1 VNSEELDFSIL
12 WLPWLAG
19 LVVLAT
25 HVPLGREVLARGII
39 FIDLAVAQ
47 IAALGVI
54 GAHTIGWEP
63 GVWQVQVV
71 AVGSAAL
78 GAMLL
83 SLTEKRWPH
92 IQEAL
97 IGVSFV
103 LAATAGLILI
113 SKNPHGA
120 EELKDLLSGQIL
132 WINWESLWPTLVL
145 YSMLLLVWARRRRPV
160 PATFFYL
167 VFALAV
173 TFSVQLVGVYL
184 VFASLIV
191 PALAARH
198 VSGRKGLAL
207 AYAVGGLGYGLGL
220 WASAQFDL
228 PSGPAVVW
236 GLAMLALAVGW
247 TIGRATTSHKP
258 ESTLT
263 P

>member
-1 VNSEELDFSIL
+1 MSTEGLDLSIL

-39 FIDLAVAQ
+39 FIDLAIAQ

-63 GVWQVQVV
+63 GGWQVQTIAVASA
-71 AVGSAAL
+71 AVGAV
-78 GAMLL
+78 LL

-97 IGVSFV
+97 IGVTFV

-132 WINWESLWPTLVL
+132 WINWETLWPAIVVYVLVL
-145 YSMLLLVWARRRRPV
+145 ALWSRRRRPV

-167 VFALAV
+167 VFALSV
-173 TFSVQLVGVYL
+173 TVSVQLVGVYL

-191 PALAARH
+191 PALAARN
-198 VSGRKGLAL
+198 VEGRRGVAL
-207 AYAVGGLGYGLGL
+207 AYAVGGLGYALGL
-220 WASAQFDL
+220 WVSAVFDL

-236 GLAMLALAVGW
+236 ALALLAVVAAW
-247 TIGRATTSHKP
+247 TFGRQKSAPS
-258 ESTLT
+258 
-263 P
+263 

>member
-1 VNSEELDFSIL
+1 MNAEGLDLSIL

-19 LVVLAT
+19 LVVLST

-54 GAHTIGWEP
+54 GANTLGWEA
-63 GVWQVQVV
+63 GGWQVQTIAVASA
-71 AVGSAAL
+71 AVGAL
-78 GAMLL
+78 AL

-97 IGVSFV
+97 IGVTFV

-132 WINWESLWPTLVL
+132 WINWETLWPAVALYAVL
-145 YSMLLLVWARRRRPV
+145 LAVWSKRRRPV

-173 TFSVQLVGVYL
+173 TISVQLVGVYL

-198 VSGRKGLAL
+198 RDGRVGLVL
-207 AYAVGGLGYGLGL
+207 AYAVGALGYGLGL
-220 WASAQFDL
+220 WASAAFDL

-236 GLAMLALAVGW
+236 ALALLAVVAAW
-247 TIGRATTSHKP
+247 TFGRQKAA
-258 ESTLT
+258 LG
-263 P
+263 